1 MSASP
6 DTPSISRRR
15 PAAAIPVTGPVAFM
29 HPDDI
34 GKVYVPAS
42 RRERVRV
49 LPDYNQG
56 EDDVDKLKVLLVTQ
70 TTVMMEASRPKGAK
84 DRAPF
89 MAAVQKY
96 YKDGRLPDDNPLPWP
111 KEIYDRLQAIK

>member
-1 MSASP
+1 MSVSP
-6 DTPSISRRR
+6 DTPPISRRR

-42 RRERVRV
+42 RRKQVRV

-56 EDDVDKLKVLLVTQ
+56 EDGVDKLKVLLVTQ
-70 TTVMMEASRPKGAK
+70 VVKV
-84 DRAPF
+84 DRTPF
-89 MAAVQKY
+89 MATVQKY
-96 YKDGRLPDDNPLPWP
+96 YKDGRLPDGSPLPWP